1 MCDDQA
7 IPGPGRSLR
16 RRFLFCT
23 ISSTSCSAGRPKKAV
38 FKSVD
43 RLVFAGLYPLV
54 PGVPDALKSLQPDT
68 KVPEALSISSL
79 FHDLLQAYDHQGTD
93 AALLPDRARRAVGAI
108 FGWRAIWEACK
119 AAGRVGRIWSSR
131 ESILPAA
138 LARQLSA

>member
-1 MCDDQA
+1 MLVPDDRFFFDAAGMCDDQA

-23 ISSTSCSAGRPKKAV
+23 ISSTSRAGRPKKAV

-68 KVPEALSISSL
+68 KVPEALS
-79 FHDLLQAYDHQGTD
+79 
-93 AALLPDRARRAVGAI
+93 RRHAPPGP
-108 FGWRAIWEACK
+108 RRC
-119 AAGRVGRIWSSR
+119 
-131 ESILPAA
+131 
-138 LARQLSA
+138 